1 MDGVTAQSWHT
12 VRAAV
17 LHQLAEEYRSWRKV
31 GDRTPDFAEAVKA
44 AQATRQAAI
53 LFDKV
58 SKMERPAREV
68 RQSRSKGRT
77 LPALSWQEQV
87 MASATVTQRPFIALM
102 WATGCRPAEIER
114 GVTVRRVQGGIEI
127 EIPGAKVTATN
138 GQPRRKILIDAR
150 SPGASPGRRSRCAA
164 RDRDE
169 PESETDRQRL
179 RGHSAANGSRGC
191 LCIQLSA
198 PGQRGP
204 ESGWR

>member
-1 MDGVTAQSWHT
+1 M
-12 VRAAV
+12 
-17 LHQLAEEYRSWRKV
+17 

-58 SKMERPAREV
+58 SKMGGPLVV

-114 GVTVRRVQGGIEI
+114 GVTVRRVQGGI
-127 EIPGAKVTATN
+127 G
-138 GQPRRKILIDAR
+138 
-150 SPGASPGRRSRCAA
+150 
-164 RDRDE
+164 
-169 PESETDRQRL
+169 
-179 RGHSAANGSRGC
+179 
-191 LCIQLSA
+191 
-198 PGQRGP
+198 
-204 ESGWR
+204 